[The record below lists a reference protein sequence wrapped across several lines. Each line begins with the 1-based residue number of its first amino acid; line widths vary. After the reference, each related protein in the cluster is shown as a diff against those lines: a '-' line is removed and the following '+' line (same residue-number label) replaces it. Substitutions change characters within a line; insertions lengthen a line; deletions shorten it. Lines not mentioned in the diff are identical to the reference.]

1 MTVEFQQGKSVASQ
15 GDALS
20 LRFCFR
26 ERSYISAIGRSRA
39 VSSDR

>member
-15 GDALS
+15 GNALP

-26 ERSYISAIGRSRA
+26 ERFL
-39 VSSDR
+39 

>member
-15 GDALS
+15 GDALP

-26 ERSYISAIGRSRA
+26 ERFL
-39 VSSDR
+39 